1 MANLGLAYWLQGK
14 NGLASSTLLEGLRD
28 REEEFGQDDRES
40 FITGRFLHALGNVE
54 SSFDYHR
61 RALMHYKS
69 TLGNRH
75 HRTADMFVKVAEHNI
90 MLGNPEMALALL
102 DHSLDAFSISH
113 TYMPEKTRA
122 SWMRYKALKELERLK
137 DAENELAACFQIYAK
152 LRSSRE
158 DSLLEIKR
166 RPQELD
172 DRDID
177 DLIVFWSK

>member
-1 MANLGLAYWLQGK
+1 
-14 NGLASSTLLEGLRD
+14 
-28 REEEFGQDDRES
+28 
-40 FITGRFLHALGNVE
+40 
-54 SSFDYHR
+54 
-61 RALMHYKS
+61 MHYKS

-122 SWMRYKALKELERLK
+122 SWMRYKALKGLGRLK
-137 DAENELAACFQIYAK
+137 DAEIELGNCFQTYSK
-152 LRSSRE
+152 LRGLRDDSR
-158 DSLLEIKR
+158 LEVKKS
-166 RPQELD
+166 PKDLNDQ
-172 DRDID
+172 DID